1 MGLGAVIHKRSDRRP
16 KMCIDR
22 EEQAIVFASVPEPLE
37 RRHRRERIH
46 AEPAI
51 LGRHRQALNTE
62 ATALFPSVVV
72 KNAVA
77 VVVDYIV
84 LELLAGEAANGVQ

>member
-1 MGLGAVIHKRSDRRP
+1 
-16 KMCIDR
+16 
-22 EEQAIVFASVPEPLE
+22 
-37 RRHRRERIH
+37 
-46 AEPAI
+46 
-51 LGRHRQALNTE
+51 LNTE

>member
-1 MGLGAVIHKRSDRRP
+1 MAVVARLN
-16 KMCIDR
+16 
-22 EEQAIVFASVPEPLE
+22 ASEPLE
-37 RRHRRERIH
+37 GRHRREWIH

-51 LGRHRQALNTE
+51 FGRHWQTLNTE

-77 VVVDYIV
+77 VVFDDIV
-84 LELLAGEAANGVQ
+84 IELLGGKAADSVQ